1 MTPTKTRKAV
11 TPPTSTK
18 VEAKAPVVEQKFTT
32 QFTNRKQDFKPRI
45 YHLKY
50 YSKKIIRIINNP
62 FIKKDPEA
70 ILFYVKDY
78 CENSLRICI
87 EEKTKAHTELSAL
100 KKMKTRPQPEQS
112 PTQTQQ
118 EFNAFDL

>member
-1 MTPTKTRKAV
+1 MNKEYGELRFLKYNFDKNRKAHIGLQIRKLNNYIA
-11 TPPTSTK
+11 STK
-18 VEAKAPVVEQKFTT
+18 AYE
-32 QFTNRKQDFKPRI
+32 D
-45 YHLKY
+45 

-78 CENSLRICI
+78 CENALRICI

-100 KKMKTRPQPEQS
+100 KKMKTIPKQEEQ

-118 EFNAFDL
+118 EFNVFNLE